1 VDATTSW
8 GIGLVVKGHWAA
20 WKLVEGWRAADH
32 DIGWVETIA
41 MEVALLW
48 ILVAGFRKVN
58 ILIHGNNMGV
68 LGMLN
73 KGRSRNA
80 ASNLLICQMAL
91 AMAPK
96 SILVEPIYV
105 TSERNLADACSH
117 GEFGSADMHLL
128 VLFALPDVLTPFIHD
143 V

>member
-1 VDATTSW
+1 M
-8 GIGLVVKGHWAA
+8 GLVVKGCWAA
-20 WKLVEGWRAADH
+20 WKLTEGWRAADC
-32 DIGWVETIA
+32 DISWAETIA

-48 ILVAGFRKVN
+48 ILAVGFCNVN

-80 ASNLLICQMAL
+80 ASNLSICWMAL
-91 AMAPK
+91 AMALK
-96 SILVEPIYV
+96 SVLVEPVYV
-105 TSERNLADACSH
+105 TLERNLADACSR